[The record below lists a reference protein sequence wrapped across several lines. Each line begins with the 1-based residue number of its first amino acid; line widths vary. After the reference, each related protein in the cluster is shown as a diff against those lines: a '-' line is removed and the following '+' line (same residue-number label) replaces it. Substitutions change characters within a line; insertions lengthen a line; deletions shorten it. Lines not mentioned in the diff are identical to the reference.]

1 MSKKEVIAVFGATG
15 STGRC
20 VVSSALKEGYAV
32 QALAR
37 TPSKMEQYDGN
48 DRVKVIQGDLSN
60 EAAIQQTIKGATY
73 VVSVAG
79 GTPGGD
85 KDVNKDL
92 MQKFINILWPL
103 MEKESSVKYFLYQA
117 GAFCPKPDGTNPM
130 MLKFMRVVAGWAA
143 GISEMIEDHVQVMKF
158 IDEKQQRRQQ
168 QQEDTDADTPGHFK
182 TIIIRPGLL
191 KDIPGSGGD
200 SSKLQGSIDDSP
212 PLGGI
217 SFEDLGN
224 FIVQKAMKDDS
235 LVGMYPFV
243 SLAK

>member
-1 MSKKEVIAVFGATG
+1 MPKEEVIAVFGATG
-15 STGRC
+15 GTGRY

-48 DRVKVIQGDLSN
+48 DRVKVIHGDLSN
-60 EAAIQQTIKGATY
+60 EAAIQETIKGATY
-73 VVSVAG
+73 VVCVAG

-92 MQKFINILWPL
+92 TMKFVNILWPL
-103 MEKESSVKYFLYQA
+103 MEKEPSVKYFLYQA
-117 GAFCPKPDGTNPM
+117 GQFCPKPDGTNPIL
-130 MLKFMRVVAGWAA
+130 LKFMAVVVGWAI
-143 GISEMIEDHVQVMKF
+143 GLSEMIDDHVKVMKF
-158 IDEKQQRRQQ
+158 IDEKQQQ
-168 QQEDTDADTPGHFK
+168 QQEEEDTGSDTPEHFK
-182 TIIIRPGLL
+182 AIVIRPGLL
-191 KDIPGSGGD
+191 KDIPGGGD
-200 SSKLQGSIDDSP
+200 SSNLQGSHDIP

-217 SFEDLGN
+217 SYEDLGN

-243 SLAK
+243 SPAK

>member
-1 MSKKEVIAVFGATG
+1 MSKEEVIAVFGATG
-15 STGRC
+15 STGKC

-60 EAAIQQTIKGATY
+60 EAAIQETIKGATY
-73 VVSVAG
+73 VVCVAG

-92 MQKFINILWPL
+92 MQKFIKILWPL
-103 MEKESSVKYFLYQA
+103 MEKESSVQYFLYQA
-117 GAFCPKPDGTNPM
+117 GAFSPKPDGTNPM
-130 MLKFMRVVAGWAA
+130 ILKFMRVVAGWVA
-143 GISEMIEDHVQVMKF
+143 GITEMIEDNAQVIKF
-158 IDEKQQRRQQ
+158 IDEKTQQGTDGGGG
-168 QQEDTDADTPGHFK
+168 DTARHFK
-182 TIIIRPGLL
+182 SIVIRPGLL
-191 KDIPGSGGD
+191 KDIPGGGGD
-200 SSKLQGSIDDSP
+200 ASKLQGSVDSP
-212 PLGGI
+212 PYGAT
-217 SFEDLGN
+217 SFEDLGD

-243 SLAK
+243 CPAK